1 MYILLYQFIYYAD
14 DALSNIIFIYYADDA
29 LSNIIFI
36 YYADDAFLSQILK
49 LTGMIC
55 VHFT

>member
-1 MYILLYQFIYYAD
+1 MYILLYQ
-14 DALSNIIFIYYADDA
+14 FIYYADDA

-49 LTGMIC
+49 LTGMIF
-55 VHFT
+55 VHFK

>member
-29 LSNIIFI
+29 FFVTNIKTYRHDIRSF
-36 YYADDAFLSQILK
+36 
-49 LTGMIC
+49 
-55 VHFT
+55 